1 MEVLDLGEGEPFCF
15 SYIDLIFNMSP
26 IVDEEDLL
34 ISTISDNRIDQDRRV
49 IGREC
54 DRIVSYDLSGSHESI
69 LTK

>member
-1 MEVLDLGEGEPFCF
+1 M
-15 SYIDLIFNMSP
+15 
-26 IVDEEDLL
+26 DEEDFFFFLF
-34 ISTISDNRIDQDRRV
+34 TDNCVDQYRRV